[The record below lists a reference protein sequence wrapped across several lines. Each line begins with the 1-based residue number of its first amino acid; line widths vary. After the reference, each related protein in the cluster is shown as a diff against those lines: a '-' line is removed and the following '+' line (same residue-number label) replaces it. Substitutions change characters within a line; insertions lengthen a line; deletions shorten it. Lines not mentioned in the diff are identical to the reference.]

1 MIEGDEDINHHIK
14 ELFILQEKYPKNI
27 TNIRLLIQVSHVLKR
42 LSPGWFAYEGTPP
55 KHLHSIKIDTLED
68 TAHQLYRC
76 VKKVYSLVHKYAKD
90 ALYPNADAVSV
101 GSRERKRGSDG
112 SGSSKNSRKCDTFG
126 ITTSS
131 TVTIGS
137 VRDKYGSFL
146 PEQEIL
152 LESKLTMTLKKYHSL
167 YALVPQ
173 SDIFKDKVWPVPG
186 DFIPFAVFSSPYDMA
201 TEMPA
206 PEAASEKQEVGSEPI
221 EESSSEEHT

>member
-1 MIEGDEDINHHIK
+1 MKYSRLRKVSAPKSCDIQEPERKTLYDRIKDNFKQINRATYLHRVIYVGD
-14 ELFILQEKYPKNI
+14 
-27 TNIRLLIQVSHVLKR
+27 
-42 LSPGWFAYEGTPP
+42 
-55 KHLHSIKIDTLED
+55 HSI
-68 TAHQLYRC
+68 
-76 VKKVYSLVHKYAKD
+76 
-90 ALYPNADAVSV
+90 P
-101 GSRERKRGSDG
+101 
-112 SGSSKNSRKCDTFG
+112 
-126 ITTSS
+126 
-131 TVTIGS
+131 